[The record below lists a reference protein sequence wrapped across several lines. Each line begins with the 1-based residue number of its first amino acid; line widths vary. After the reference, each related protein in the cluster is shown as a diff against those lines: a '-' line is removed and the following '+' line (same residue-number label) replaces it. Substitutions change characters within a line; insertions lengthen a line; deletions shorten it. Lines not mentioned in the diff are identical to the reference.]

1 MLNFMMSNLPP
12 ANTKNLTCI
21 IVAGFISQ
29 RWVVVCCLAPTPICR
44 LKDILTQWSCTNH
57 CPSVIQTLG
66 WPKLQGSNT
75 NNSMISVGRSRNVGE
90 QRMMEE
96 KTHVF
101 RGGRKKSRPKAGT
114 WKWFGWFES
123 QGIPLKIPRVHG
135 WNTMSPRNPGCIK
148 NWSYKEIISWG
159 CSWCCRNLSNHCY
172 FTGYR

>member
-1 MLNFMMSNLPP
+1 M
-12 ANTKNLTCI
+12 
-21 IVAGFISQ
+21 
-29 RWVVVCCLAPTPICR
+29 VVCFLAPTPPTFPPH

-66 WPKLQGSNT
+66 WPRVQGSNT
-75 NNSMISVGRSRNVGE
+75 NNSMISVGRSSRNVGE

-114 WKWFGWFES
+114 WKWFGRFVS
-123 QGIPLKIPRVHG
+123 QGIPLGIPRVHG

-148 NWSYKEIISWG
+148 NWSYKEMMSWG